1 MTDEDSSMARRK
13 FITAAGAGMAA
24 LAGCSTGDSGSGGE
38 PTDTDKPTSEPET
51 GSSGP
56 ETGSTGEGGQT
67 SSEGEETTTSDSADV
82 EDIENDYEASFEESL
97 GEYGNWLETGE
108 SMLDLPSWAE
118 DGELSRDLEEPLGY
132 RDFVNEFM
140 NPEADSA
147 GTFIEHF
154 LAFSEEVEDGEYS
167 SEDPYRLISHQHRVE
182 ELDSQFLG
190 YSDIPV
196 KSSAVEKFLQ
206 ENVHG
211 VIDYGEGTDE
221 ELLEYARQ

>member
-1 MTDEDSSMARRK
+1 MA
-13 FITAAGAGMAA
+13 T
-24 LAGCSTGDSGSGGE
+24 LAGCSTGDSGNGGT
-38 PTDTDKPTSEPET
+38 PTEDPSPTENPGT
-51 GSSGP
+51 AAQ
-56 ETGSTGEGGQT
+56 GGQT
-67 SSEGEETTTSDSADV
+67 SGEEDQETTTSDSGV
-82 EDIENDYEASFEESL
+82 EDIENEYEQDFEESL
-97 GEYGNWLETGE
+97 SEYGNWLETSE

-167 SEDPYRLISHQHRVE
+167 SEDPYRLVGHQHRIE
-182 ELDSQFLG
+182 ERDSQFLG